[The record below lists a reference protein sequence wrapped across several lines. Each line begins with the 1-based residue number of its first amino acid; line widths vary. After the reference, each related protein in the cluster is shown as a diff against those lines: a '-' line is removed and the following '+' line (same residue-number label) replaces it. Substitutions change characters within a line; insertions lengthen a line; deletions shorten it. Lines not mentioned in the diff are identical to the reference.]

1 MTSDCDLNFQ
11 LYENAKYS
19 MIGMVGLTPQNI
31 QEERDAILALLDS
44 NRNVEQVITENLWR
58 EQPCYIIEKDF
69 WDSWTDNVSLRGNQS
84 SFNTRSEKKT
94 MIDNL
99 RLIEEGHQYRLKD
112 DLNLNED
119 YVVLPKFVF
128 KALSSW
134 YSCNLVIERAV
145 IRRKA
150 R

>member
-19 MIGMVGLTPQNI
+19 IIGMVGLTPQNI